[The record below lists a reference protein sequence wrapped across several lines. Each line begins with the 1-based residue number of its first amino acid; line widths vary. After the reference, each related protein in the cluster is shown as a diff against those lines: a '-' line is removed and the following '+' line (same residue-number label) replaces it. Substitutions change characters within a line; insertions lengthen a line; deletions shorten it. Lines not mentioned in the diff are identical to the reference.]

1 MTIFTQLLNS
11 APASRVRRNHG
22 LEHAT
27 MNVLAANHPT
37 TNLAGHSDLSGFWLV
52 GNVSTEEVAEAVFQG
67 LARMKEGEH
76 ELAIHANCGTNF
88 VAVGLVAGIAAW
100 LGMLGVGRG
109 FRQKLERLPL
119 VISLTT
125 AAMIFAQPL
134 GPILQEKVTTSGE
147 PGELQVT
154 QIIATHQGPFQAH
167 HIVTKG

>member
-1 MTIFTQLLNS
+1 MTIFTKLLNS

-27 MNVLAANHPT
+27 MNVLAAKHPRAS
-37 TNLAGHSDLSGFWLV
+37 LAGHSDLNGFWLV
-52 GNVSTEEVAEAVFQG
+52 GEVSTEEVAEAVFQA

-88 VAVGLVAGIAAW
+88 VAVGLVAGVAAW
-100 LGMLGVGRG
+100 LGMLGVDRG
-109 FRQKLERLPL
+109 FRKKLERLPI

-125 AAMIFAQPL
+125 LAMIFAQPL
-134 GPILQEKVTTSGE
+134 GPILQERVTTSGE

-154 QIIATHQGPFQAH
+154 QIIATHQGPFMAH
-167 HIVTKG
+167 HIITKG